1 MEQISLTQ
9 DQELASDVQVKSTA
23 GPSLRAL
30 TPQQT
35 LDGHNVRS
43 HAEALFQSGQAPLE
57 DQDDSLGPGVNEEEG
72 EDIGRAQRLNAEKRL
87 AFRKKREAESNK
99 ENVAEIPESQPNK
112 PAEQRPIWDRAP
124 LGTRI
129 SPITDLDTDSDEGFQ
144 RQLPSTA
151 TVQRR
156 VKPATKRP
164 AAESVRP
171 QHRSPKKVRL
181 QENVDARASN
191 GRADVEPEEQ
201 QTELPPSQAYEEYKR
216 ANKSA
221 KERTAVVTKAPQ
233 KRSAWTIAETDML
246 FYLITEH
253 GTSWKLLKAED
264 SEQGHVLEARDQ
276 VALKDKARNMKMDY
290 LKYVHKPCYI
300 FSKLTRHSERVEFYL
315 RTSSAL
321 PSAICRLRD

>member
-1 MEQISLTQ
+1 M
-9 DQELASDVQVKSTA
+9 KSTA

-43 HAEALFQSGQAPLE
+43 PAGAIFQSGQGPSE
-57 DQDDSLGPGVNEEEG
+57 DQDDSLDPGVVEEED
-72 EDIGRAQRLNAEKRL
+72 EDIGRARRLNAEKML
-87 AFRKKREAESNK
+87 AFRRKKEAESNK
-99 ENVAEIPESQPNK
+99 ENIAEIPESQLNK
-112 PAEQRPIWDRAP
+112 TAEQRPIYDRAP
-124 LGTRI
+124 LGTRV
-129 SPITDLDTDSDEGFQ
+129 SPIEDSEISSDEGFQ
-144 RQLPSTA
+144 RQLPPTA

-164 AAESVRP
+164 ASEPVRL
-171 QHRSPKKVRL
+171 QRRSPKKVRL
-181 QENVDARASN
+181 EENINARASD
-191 GRADVEPEEQ
+191 GSADVAPEEQ
-201 QTELPPSQAYEEYKR
+201 QTDLPPSQAYEEYKR

-264 SEQGHVLEARDQ
+264 IKQGHVLEARDQ

-290 LKYVHKPCYI
+290 LKYVY
-300 FSKLTRHSERVEFYL
+300 R
-315 RTSSAL
+315 SSHI
-321 PSAICRLRD
+321 SVS